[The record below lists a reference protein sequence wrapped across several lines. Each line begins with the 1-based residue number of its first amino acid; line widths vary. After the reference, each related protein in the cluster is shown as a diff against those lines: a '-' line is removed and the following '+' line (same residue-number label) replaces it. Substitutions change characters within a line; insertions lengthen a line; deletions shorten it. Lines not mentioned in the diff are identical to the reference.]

1 MVRPVPGRN
10 HFLGQLLSLIYIKE
24 LADGIQSICKTFV
37 DDPSLVSKCHN
48 LKKNWSRIKQRSH
61 YYQRLGL
68 PVENGF

>member
-24 LADGIQSICKTFV
+24 FADGIQSICKTFV

-48 LKKNWSRIKQRSH
+48 LKKTEQELNRDLTIIKD
-61 YYQRLGL
+61 
-68 PVENGF
+68 

>member
-37 DDPSLVSKCHN
+37 DDQSLVSKCHN
-48 LKKNWSRIKQRSH
+48 FKKTEQELNKDLTIIKD
-61 YYQRLGL
+61 
-68 PVENGF
+68 

>member
-48 LKKNWSRIKQRSH
+48 LKKAEVELNKDLTIIKD
-61 YYQRLGL
+61 
-68 PVENGF
+68 

>member
-37 DDPSLVSKCHN
+37 DDQSLVSKCHN
-48 LKKNWSRIKQRSH
+48 LKKTEQELNKDLTIIKD
-61 YYQRLGL
+61 
-68 PVENGF
+68 

>member
-1 MVRPVPGRN
+1 MVRTVPGRN

-48 LKKNWSRIKQRSH
+48 LKKTEVELNKDLTIIKD
-61 YYQRLGL
+61 
-68 PVENGF
+68 

>member
-37 DDPSLVSKCHN
+37 DDQSLVSKCHD
-48 LKKNWSRIKQRSH
+48 LKKTEQELNKDLTIIKD
-61 YYQRLGL
+61 
-68 PVENGF
+68 